1 MRLKWTS
8 ASTHPTEN
16 GRDRLSRPTVNC
28 FLYDVRENHDL
39 RRADFETNRTTSTS
53 IKRKPPLRIDA
64 TYQITVW
71 ARVPEDEHRLLW
83 RVLVAL
89 CRFATIPI
97 DLLQDDLRNQP
108 MPVPARVAQPDQMPQ
123 NYADLWQSL
132 DNRIRPSLTYVVTIA
147 LDPDVVFSGPL
158 VFTRTIRVQNQVSGE
173 MSESFEI
180 GGHVFQSETDFSG
193 VVGATVILRETG
205 DQTTTDSAG
214 RFVFSRAPSGP
225 ITLVVRADEHSEGD
239 SRDTGTRL
247 EATRRRAGRIETAA
261 CRENS
266 ETTWR
271 PPTDTADLHAALQ
284 RVDIRLQLAVA
295 SFRDELNER
304 ARDPFRGLYISNTDI
319 DTLLASAPVGSAV
332 TGLLATPVA
341 SFIPRLALLAR
352 QFGLDAFDQEVLLIC
367 LAPEI
372 DPRYERLFGYLH
384 DDVTRRRPSIDLV
397 ARILESDVEE
407 RVAIRQRF
415 GPHSSLMRFDL
426 LRFIDDATQSPPD
439 DPWTPDRRA
448 DRRLPAWI
456 KRSGRAIV
464 DVRED

>member
-16 GRDRLSRPTVNC
+16 GRGRLSRPTVNC

-83 RVLVAL
+83 RVLVAF

-214 RFVFSRAPSGP
+214 RFVFSRAPSRP
-225 ITLVVRADEHSEGD
+225 ITLVVRADEHSEV
-239 SRDTGTRL
+239 TRETQVPGSKL
-247 EATRRRAGRIETAA
+247 QDIALGESKPPPAARTRRRRGDQRLIRPICTPHCNESTFAS
-261 CRENS
+261 NS
-266 ETTWR
+266 SW
-271 PPTDTADLHAALQ
+271 
-284 RVDIRLQLAVA
+284 
-295 SFRDELNER
+295 
-304 ARDPFRGLYISNTDI
+304 
-319 DTLLASAPVGSAV
+319 
-332 TGLLATPVA
+332 
-341 SFIPRLALLAR
+341 PR
-352 QFGLDAFDQEVLLIC
+352 
-367 LAPEI
+367 
-372 DPRYERLFGYLH
+372 
-384 DDVTRRRPSIDLV
+384 S
-397 ARILESDVEE
+397 
-407 RVAIRQRF
+407 
-415 GPHSSLMRFDL
+415 
-426 LRFIDDATQSPPD
+426 
-439 DPWTPDRRA
+439 
-448 DRRLPAWI
+448 
-456 KRSGRAIV
+456 
-464 DVRED
+464 